1 VAEVSSLAVEAT
13 PEAGGVS
20 MVAVVVASC
29 SVAALLVVL
38 VAAAKTVVDKRR
50 ETSAPHT
57 DTMPMAYQNQLF

>member
-20 MVAVVVASC
+20 MVAV
-29 SVAALLVVL
+29 L

-57 DTMPMAYQNQLF
+57 YTLPMAYQNQLF